1 MPASCW
7 PRPCSSSSQPAD
19 AAATLEPAL
28 KGAPT
33 QDAQLLALAGE
44 SYMQVRDFSKAST
57 IWKKRRAGA
66 QGGWLYTSLGLSRLA
81 QGDQARGLS
90 ELEMA
95 TSLDP
100 KSTQATMA
108 LVQTE
113 MA

>member
-1 MPASCW
+1 
-7 PRPCSSSSQPAD
+7 
-19 AAATLEPAL
+19 
-28 KGAPT
+28 
-33 QDAQLLALAGE
+33 
-44 SYMQVRDFSKAST
+44 MQVRDFSKAST
-57 IWKKRRAGA
+57 YLEKAAELAPKAAGVR
-66 QGGWLYTSLGLSRLA
+66 TSLGLSRLA

-113 MA
+113 MRPEALRQGAGRSRRRSRKRSRTTRRWPT